1 MLGIA
6 VILAFVIGLRILIG
20 KILGLGSKQKTTYRH
35 ENPQPEQEQK
45 KPSNG
50 RPADGKRF
58 FQPKRV
64 NILTTRKSNNPLFLQ
79 KRGFRHFCPN
89 PFFFLLSP
97 S

>member
-45 KPSNG
+45 SRQTDVPLT
-50 RPADGKRF
+50 AKRF
-58 FQPKRV
+58 FSP
-64 NILTTRKSNNPLFLQ
+64 
-79 KRGFRHFCPN
+79 RG
-89 PFFFLLSP
+89 
-97 S
+97 

>member
-45 KPSNG
+45 
-50 RPADGKRF
+50 AVKRTS
-58 FQPKRV
+58 R
-64 NILTTRKSNNPLFLQ
+64 
-79 KRGFRHFCPN
+79 
-89 PFFFLLSP
+89 
-97 S
+97 